1 MDAEAFEEF
10 RILLYPFNSLFE
22 AYKPTALYNFICLF
36 SNAYINLRLNRVELM
51 ACFDFNKI

>member
-22 AYKPTALYNFICLF
+22 AYKPTALYNFICSIF
-36 SNAYINLRLNRVELM
+36 
-51 ACFDFNKI
+51 